1 MKSLSVLALALVDA
15 DTLDD
20 CCTEAGPTARAV
32 CARLVRQL
40 RRRADKRA

>member
-1 MKSLSVLALALVDA
+1 MKSLSVLALVDA
-15 DTLDD
+15 NTLDD
-20 CCTEAGPTARAV
+20 CYTEAGPTARAV